1 MAAHD
6 VMPDIELFQPV
17 TVEDASAIAARLDGA
32 GWVLAGGQ
40 DTYGWLKDR
49 AKHPGAMIDLAEVDG
64 IKGIETTA
72 SGIRIGAMTTLRDVT
87 RDPLIADKFPIL
99 AQAAGRVAS
108 PQIRNQGT
116 LGGNVAQDTRCWY
129 YRRGLSCYRAG
140 GNICYA
146 DSPQGMN
153 REHALFA
160 ASRCVAVSPSDTA
173 TALVALDA
181 TMVIY
186 REGQVRR
193 VPAEQ
198 FFIGPATNITHMT
211 VLRPGDIL
219 THVEVPNTWVN
230 AQSYFEKVAD
240 RDVWDFAL
248 VSIAA
253 VFKISG
259 GVIEDARIVCGA
271 VECVPKR
278 LGSVEQALRGK
289 PRNEQT
295 ADAIAGLASNGARTL
310 NHNQFKVPLMENLVR
325 RALRT

>member
-219 THVEVPNTWVN
+219 THVEVPDTWVN

-253 VFKISG
+253 VFKPRG